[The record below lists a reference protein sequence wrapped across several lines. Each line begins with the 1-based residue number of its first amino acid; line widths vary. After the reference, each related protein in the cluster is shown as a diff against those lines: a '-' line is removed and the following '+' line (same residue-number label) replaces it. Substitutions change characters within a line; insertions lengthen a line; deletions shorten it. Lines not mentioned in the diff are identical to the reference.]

1 MEEILHHLVCEKLGN
16 SGRNYLSTG
25 AGWLPSTVFPKW
37 WSSGN
42 VNVSSGLRKKYSPN
56 HDPRIWSHIFRSKFL
71 PPKMPNQLSSD
82 QNHEITRPTTDI
94 LMILMSHYRIS
105 IIPICTMQCRR
116 GLNYCLWFSKLLI
129 KQQNVNCT
137 FSMFFHGKKIP
148 KKLVNFDPSSPSIR
162 PPLLASGRFKG

>member
-16 SGRNYLSTG
+16 GGRNYLSTG
-25 AGWLPSTVFPKW
+25 AGCLPSTVFPKW

-56 HDPRIWSHIFRSKFL
+56 HDPRIWSQIFRSKFL

-94 LMILMSHYRIS
+94 LMSHYRIS
-105 IIPICTMQCRR
+105 INQPVQC
-116 GLNYCLWFSKLLI
+116 
-129 KQQNVNCT
+129 NVAGGWTTALVFQIGNQTAECELY
-137 FSMFFHGKKIP
+137 FFHVFSWQKNTKEIGEFWS
-148 KKLVNFDPSSPSIR
+148 L
-162 PPLLASGRFKG
+162 